1 MPQVSQVFQVPQ
13 AFHDRLSAGLQHRR
27 PPPDNRQQQQDNGT
41 HEFQPS
47 LQHGDAGSG
56 SDPAHTLS
64 AHLERSRTRGE
75 LPRVLARPPLRL
87 ARS

>member
-1 MPQVSQVFQVPQ
+1 MSHVSPGFQ
-13 AFHDRLSAGLQHRR
+13 DRLSAGLQHRR

-41 HEFQPS
+41 HEFQPA
-47 LQHGDAGSG
+47 LQHGDAASG

-75 LPRVLARPPLRL
+75 LPRMRPRLRL